1 MITIIKGVFGWT
13 GSGHV
18 QPLSEKDG
26 PVSLPAD
33 IERRLVETGVAAY
46 VSDAPAQ
53 TAPEPSLPVQSAPA
67 PLPEVDDLP
76 PGAPRYSEDMTKAQL
91 AAVMDAAGVPH
102 SDSMTKSAMLAAL
115 DQYYSEG

>member
-13 GSGHV
+13 GNGHV
-18 QPLSEKDG
+18 QPISAKDG

-33 IERRLVETGVAAY
+33 VERRLVNAGIAAY
-46 VSDAPAQ
+46 VSDASAQ
-53 TAPEPSLPVQSAPA
+53 SAPEQSAPA
-67 PLPEVDDLP
+67 PRPEADDLP

-102 SDSMTKSAMLAAL
+102 SDSMTKSAMLTAL
-115 DQYYSEG
+115 DRYYSEG